1 MPTVNEKGEATAM
14 MVLVDAMGGDNAPQA
29 IVKGC
34 VDAINEKGGFSVTLI
49 GDETEIRKILAEEK
63 YDQARIRIRHTTQ
76 VITNDD
82 VPTKAIREKRDSSMV
97 VGFRMLKD
105 GEGDVFLSAGSSG
118 ALLVGS
124 ITILKR
130 IGGIDRPCLGS
141 VIPTKG
147 GRMILVDSGLNMSC
161 KPGRYEHFAYLGAA
175 YIKAL
180 FKTENPR
187 VGLVNIGSE
196 EEKGPDIVKE
206 ANEILKQSSVNY
218 IGYLEGKD
226 LFEGKA
232 DVVVTDGFTGNVILK
247 LIEGTSKYMFT
258 EIKKALFKNLR
269 TKIGALL
276 LKDGL
281 NDFKRTMDADVNGGA
296 PILGVDGLVL
306 KSHGSSNA
314 KTIRHVVLKAC
325 DLAESSFLADI
336 KSEFQ
341 GMKI

>member
-1 MPTVNEKGEATAM
+1 MI
-14 MVLVDAMGGDNAPQA
+14 VLVDAMGGDNAPYA

-34 VDAINEKGGFSVTLI
+34 VEAINERGGFSVVLI
-49 GDETEIRKILAEEK
+49 GDEPEIRKILSSEQ
-63 YDQARIRIRHTTQ
+63 YDPGRISIRHTTQ

-82 VPTKAIREKRDSSMV
+82 VPTKAIRAKSDSSLT
-97 VGFRMLKD
+97 VGFKMLKE
-105 GEGDVFLSAGSSG
+105 GKGDVFLSAGNSG

-161 KPGRYEHFAYLGAA
+161 KAERYEQFAYLGAA
-175 YIKAL
+175 YMKAL
-180 FKTENPR
+180 FKTEEPR
-187 VGLVNIGSE
+187 IGLVNIGSE
-196 EEKGPDIVKE
+196 DEKGPEIIKA
-206 ANEILKQSSVNY
+206 ANEMLRASSLNY

-226 LFEGKA
+226 LFEGRA

-258 EIKKALFKNLR
+258 EIKKLLFKNLR
-269 TKIGALL
+269 TKLGALF

-281 NDFKRTMDADVNGGA
+281 NEFKKTLDPDINGGA

-314 KTIRHVVLKAC
+314 KTIRYVVLKAC
-325 DLAESSFLADI
+325 DLAESSFLEDI
-336 KSEFQ
+336 KSTFQ
-341 GMKI
+341 EMRIS

>member
-1 MPTVNEKGEATAM
+1 MI
-14 MVLVDAMGGDNAPQA
+14 VLVDAMGGDNAPYA

-34 VDAINEKGGFSVTLI
+34 VEAINERGGFSVVLI
-49 GDETEIRKILAEEK
+49 GDEPEIRKILSSEQ
-63 YDQARIRIRHTTQ
+63 YDPGRITIRHTTQ

-82 VPTKAIREKRDSSMV
+82 VPTKAIRAKSDSSLT
-97 VGFRMLKD
+97 VGFKMLKE
-105 GEGDVFLSAGSSG
+105 GKGDVFLSAGNSG

-161 KPGRYEHFAYLGAA
+161 KAERYEQFAYLGAA
-175 YIKAL
+175 YMKAL
-180 FKTENPR
+180 FKTEEPR
-187 VGLVNIGSE
+187 IGLVNIGSE
-196 EEKGPDIVKE
+196 DEKGPEIIKE
-206 ANEILKQSSVNY
+206 ANEMLRESPLNY

-226 LFEGKA
+226 LFEGRA

-258 EIKKALFKNLR
+258 EIKKLLFKNLR
-269 TKIGALL
+269 TKIGALF

-281 NDFKRTMDADVNGGA
+281 NEFKKTLDPDINGGA

-314 KTIRHVVLKAC
+314 KTIRYVVLKAC
-325 DLAESSFLADI
+325 DLAESSFLEDI
-336 KSEFQ
+336 KSTFQ
-341 GMKI
+341 EMRIS

>member
-1 MPTVNEKGEATAM
+1 MI
-14 MVLVDAMGGDNAPQA
+14 VLVDAMGGDNAPYA

-34 VDAINEKGGFSVTLI
+34 VEAINERGGFSVVLI
-49 GDETEIRKILAEEK
+49 GDEPEIRKILSSEQ
-63 YDQARIRIRHTTQ
+63 YDPGRISIRHTTQ

-82 VPTKAIREKRDSSMV
+82 VPTKAIRAKSDSSLT
-97 VGFRMLKD
+97 VGFKMLKE
-105 GEGDVFLSAGSSG
+105 GKGDVFLSAGNSG

-141 VIPTKG
+141 VISTKG

-161 KPGRYEHFAYLGAA
+161 KAERYEQFAYLGAA
-175 YIKAL
+175 YMKAL
-180 FKTENPR
+180 FKTEEPR
-187 VGLVNIGSE
+187 IGLVNIGSE
-196 EEKGPDIVKE
+196 DEKGPEIIKA
-206 ANEILKQSSVNY
+206 ANEMLRASSLNY

-226 LFEGKA
+226 LFEGRA

-258 EIKKALFKNLR
+258 EIKKLLFKNLR
-269 TKIGALL
+269 TKIGALF

-281 NDFKRTMDADVNGGA
+281 NEFKKTLDPDINGGA

-314 KTIRHVVLKAC
+314 KTIRYVVLKAC
-325 DLAESSFLADI
+325 DLAESSFLEDI
-336 KSEFQ
+336 KSTFQ
-341 GMKI
+341 EMRIS

>member
-1 MPTVNEKGEATAM
+1 MI
-14 MVLVDAMGGDNAPQA
+14 VLVDAMGGDNAPYA

-34 VDAINEKGGFSVTLI
+34 VEAINERGGFSVVLI
-49 GDETEIRKILAEEK
+49 GDEPEIRKILSSEQ
-63 YDQARIRIRHTTQ
+63 YDPGRITIRHTTQ

-82 VPTKAIREKRDSSMV
+82 VPTKAIRAKSDSSLT
-97 VGFRMLKD
+97 VGFKMLKE
-105 GEGDVFLSAGSSG
+105 GKGDVFLSAGNSG

-130 IGGIDRPCLGS
+130 IGGIERPCLGS

-161 KPGRYEHFAYLGAA
+161 KAERYEQFAYLGAA
-175 YIKAL
+175 YMKAL
-180 FKTENPR
+180 FKTEEPR
-187 VGLVNIGSE
+187 IGLVNIGSE
-196 EEKGPDIVKE
+196 DEKGPEIIKE
-206 ANEILKQSSVNY
+206 ANEMLRASSLNY

-226 LFEGKA
+226 LFEGRA

-258 EIKKALFKNLR
+258 EIKKLLFKNLR
-269 TKIGALL
+269 TKIGALF

-281 NDFKRTMDADVNGGA
+281 NEFKKTLDPDINGGA

-314 KTIRHVVLKAC
+314 KTFRYVVLKAC
-325 DLAESSFLADI
+325 DLAESSFLEDI
-336 KSEFQ
+336 KSTFQ
-341 GMKI
+341 EMHIS

>member
-1 MPTVNEKGEATAM
+1 MI
-14 MVLVDAMGGDNAPQA
+14 VLVDAMGGDNAPYA

-34 VDAINEKGGFSVTLI
+34 VEAINERGGFSVVLI
-49 GDETEIRKILAEEK
+49 GDEPEIRKILSSEQ
-63 YDQARIRIRHTTQ
+63 YDPGRISIRHTTQ

-82 VPTKAIREKRDSSMV
+82 VPTKAIRAKSDSSLT
-97 VGFRMLKD
+97 VGFKMLKE
-105 GEGDVFLSAGSSG
+105 GKGDVFLSAGNSG

-130 IGGIDRPCLGS
+130 IGEIDRPCLGS

-161 KPGRYEHFAYLGAA
+161 KAERYEQFAYLGAA
-175 YIKAL
+175 YMKAL
-180 FKTENPR
+180 FKTEEPR
-187 VGLVNIGSE
+187 IGLVNIGSE
-196 EEKGPDIVKE
+196 DEKGPEIIKA
-206 ANEILKQSSVNY
+206 ANEMLRASSLNY

-226 LFEGKA
+226 LFEGRA

-258 EIKKALFKNLR
+258 EIKKLLFKNLR
-269 TKIGALL
+269 TKIGALF

-281 NDFKRTMDADVNGGA
+281 NEFKKTLDPDINGGA

-314 KTIRHVVLKAC
+314 KTIRYVVLKAC
-325 DLAESSFLADI
+325 DLAESSFLEDI
-336 KSEFQ
+336 KSTFQ
-341 GMKI
+341 EMRIS

>member
-1 MPTVNEKGEATAM
+1 MI
-14 MVLVDAMGGDNAPQA
+14 VLVDAMGGDNAPYA

-34 VDAINEKGGFSVTLI
+34 VEAINERGGFSVVLI
-49 GDETEIRKILAEEK
+49 GDEPEIRKILSSEQ
-63 YDQARIRIRHTTQ
+63 YDPGRISIRHTTQ

-82 VPTKAIREKRDSSMV
+82 VPTKAIRAKSDSSLT
-97 VGFRMLKD
+97 VGFKMLKE
-105 GEGDVFLSAGSSG
+105 GKGDVFLSAGNSG

-161 KPGRYEHFAYLGAA
+161 KAERYEQFAYLGAA
-175 YIKAL
+175 YMKAL
-180 FKTENPR
+180 FKTEEPR
-187 VGLVNIGSE
+187 IGLVHIGSE
-196 EEKGPDIVKE
+196 DEKGPEIIKA
-206 ANEILKQSSVNY
+206 ANEMLRASSLNY

-226 LFEGKA
+226 LFEGRA

-258 EIKKALFKNLR
+258 EIKKLLFKNLR
-269 TKIGALL
+269 TKIGALF

-281 NDFKRTMDADVNGGA
+281 NEFKKTLDPDINGGA

-314 KTIRHVVLKAC
+314 KTIRYVVLKAC
-325 DLAESSFLADI
+325 DLAESSFLEDI
-336 KSEFQ
+336 KSTFQ
-341 GMKI
+341 EMRIS

>member
-1 MPTVNEKGEATAM
+1 MI
-14 MVLVDAMGGDNAPQA
+14 VLVDAMGGDNAPYA

-34 VDAINEKGGFSVTLI
+34 VEAINERGGFSVVLI
-49 GDETEIRKILAEEK
+49 GDEPEIRKILSSEQ
-63 YDQARIRIRHTTQ
+63 YDPGRISIRHTTQ

-82 VPTKAIREKRDSSMV
+82 VPTKAIRAKSDSSLT
-97 VGFRMLKD
+97 VGFKMLKE
-105 GEGDVFLSAGSSG
+105 GKGDVFLSAGNSG

-161 KPGRYEHFAYLGAA
+161 KAERYEQFAYLGAA
-175 YIKAL
+175 YMKAL
-180 FKTENPR
+180 FKTEEPR
-187 VGLVNIGSE
+187 IGLVNIGSE
-196 EEKGPDIVKE
+196 DEKGPEIIKA
-206 ANEILKQSSVNY
+206 ANEMLRASSLNY

-226 LFEGKA
+226 LFEGRA

-258 EIKKALFKNLR
+258 EIKKLLFKNLR
-269 TKIGALL
+269 TKIGALF

-281 NDFKRTMDADVNGGA
+281 NEFKKTLDPDINGGA

-306 KSHGSSNA
+306 KSHGSSTA
-314 KTIRHVVLKAC
+314 KTIRYVVLKAC
-325 DLAESSFLADI
+325 DLAESSFLEDI
-336 KSEFQ
+336 KSTFQ
-341 GMKI
+341 EMRIS

>member
-1 MPTVNEKGEATAM
+1 MI
-14 MVLVDAMGGDNAPQA
+14 VLVDAMGGDNAPYA

-34 VDAINEKGGFSVTLI
+34 VEAINERGGFSVVLI
-49 GDETEIRKILAEEK
+49 GDEPEIRKILSSEQ
-63 YDQARIRIRHTTQ
+63 YDPGRITIRHTTQ

-82 VPTKAIREKRDSSMV
+82 VPTKAIRAKSDSSLT
-97 VGFRMLKD
+97 VGFKMLKE
-105 GEGDVFLSAGSSG
+105 GKGDVFLSAGNSG

-161 KPGRYEHFAYLGAA
+161 KAERYEQFAYLGAA
-175 YIKAL
+175 YMKAL
-180 FKTENPR
+180 FKTEEPR
-187 VGLVNIGSE
+187 IGLVNIGSE
-196 EEKGPDIVKE
+196 DEKGPEIIKE
-206 ANEILKQSSVNY
+206 ANEMLRESPLNY

-226 LFEGKA
+226 LFEGRA

-258 EIKKALFKNLR
+258 EIKKLLFKNLR
-269 TKIGALL
+269 TKIGALF

-281 NDFKRTMDADVNGGA
+281 NAFKKTLDPDINGGA

-314 KTIRHVVLKAC
+314 MTIRYVVLKAC
-325 DLAESSFLADI
+325 DLAESSFLEDI
-336 KSEFQ
+336 KSTFQ
-341 GMKI
+341 EMRIS

>member
-1 MPTVNEKGEATAM
+1 MI
-14 MVLVDAMGGDNAPQA
+14 VLVDAMGGDNAPYA

-34 VDAINEKGGFSVTLI
+34 VEAINERGGFSVVLI
-49 GDETEIRKILAEEK
+49 GDEPEIRKILSSEQ
-63 YDQARIRIRHTTQ
+63 YDPGRISIRHTTQ

-82 VPTKAIREKRDSSMV
+82 VPTKAIRAKSDSSLT
-97 VGFRMLKD
+97 VGFKMLKE
-105 GEGDVFLSAGSSG
+105 GKGDVFLSAGNSG

-161 KPGRYEHFAYLGAA
+161 KAERYEQFAYLGAA
-175 YIKAL
+175 YMKAL
-180 FKTENPR
+180 FKTEEPR
-187 VGLVNIGSE
+187 IGLVNIGSE
-196 EEKGPDIVKE
+196 DEKGPEIIKA
-206 ANEILKQSSVNY
+206 ANEMLRASSLNY

-226 LFEGKA
+226 LFEGRA

-258 EIKKALFKNLR
+258 EIKKLLFKNLR
-269 TKIGALL
+269 TKIGALF

-281 NDFKRTMDADVNGGA
+281 NEFKKTLDPDINGGA

-314 KTIRHVVLKAC
+314 KTIRYVVLKAC
-325 DLAESSFLADI
+325 DLAESSFLEDI
-336 KSEFQ
+336 KSTFQ
-341 GMKI
+341 EMRIS

>member
-1 MPTVNEKGEATAM
+1 MI
-14 MVLVDAMGGDNAPQA
+14 VLVDAMGGDNAPYA

-34 VDAINEKGGFSVTLI
+34 VEAINERGGFSVVLI
-49 GDETEIRKILAEEK
+49 GDEPEIRKILSSEQ
-63 YDQARIRIRHTTQ
+63 YDPGRISIRHTTQ

-82 VPTKAIREKRDSSMV
+82 VPTKAIRAKSDSSLT
-97 VGFRMLKD
+97 VGFKMLKE
-105 GEGDVFLSAGSSG
+105 GKGDVFLSAGNSG

-161 KPGRYEHFAYLGAA
+161 KAERYEQFAYLGAA
-175 YIKAL
+175 YMKAL
-180 FKTENPR
+180 FKTEEPR
-187 VGLVNIGSE
+187 IGLVNIGSE
-196 EEKGPDIVKE
+196 DEKGPEIIKA
-206 ANEILKQSSVNY
+206 ANEMLRASSLNY

-226 LFEGKA
+226 LFEGRA

-258 EIKKALFKNLR
+258 EIKKLLFKNLR
-269 TKIGALL
+269 TKIGALF

-281 NDFKRTMDADVNGGA
+281 NEFKKTLDPDINGGA
-296 PILGVDGLVL
+296 PTLGVDGLVL

-314 KTIRHVVLKAC
+314 KTIRYVVLKAC
-325 DLAESSFLADI
+325 DLAESSFLEDI
-336 KSEFQ
+336 KSTFQ
-341 GMKI
+341 EMRIS

>member
-1 MPTVNEKGEATAM
+1 MI
-14 MVLVDAMGGDNAPQA
+14 VLVDAMGGDNAPYA

-34 VDAINEKGGFSVTLI
+34 VEAINERGGFSVVLI
-49 GDETEIRKILAEEK
+49 GDEPEIRKILSSEQ
-63 YDQARIRIRHTTQ
+63 YDPGRISIRHTTQ

-82 VPTKAIREKRDSSMV
+82 VPTKAIRAKSDSSLT
-97 VGFRMLKD
+97 VGFKMLKE
-105 GEGDVFLSAGSSG
+105 GKGDVFLSAGNSG

-161 KPGRYEHFAYLGAA
+161 KAERYEQFAYLGAA
-175 YIKAL
+175 YMKAL
-180 FKTENPR
+180 FKTEEPR
-187 VGLVNIGSE
+187 IGLVNIGSE
-196 EEKGPDIVKE
+196 DEKGPEIIKE
-206 ANEILKQSSVNY
+206 ANEMLRESPLNY

-226 LFEGKA
+226 LFEGRA

-258 EIKKALFKNLR
+258 EIKKLLFKNLR
-269 TKIGALL
+269 TKIGALF

-281 NDFKRTMDADVNGGA
+281 NEFKKTLDPDINGGA

-314 KTIRHVVLKAC
+314 KTIRYVVLKAC
-325 DLAESSFLADI
+325 DLAESSFLEDI
-336 KSEFQ
+336 KSTFQ
-341 GMKI
+341 EMRIS

>member
-1 MPTVNEKGEATAM
+1 MI
-14 MVLVDAMGGDNAPQA
+14 VLVDAMGGDNAPYA

-34 VDAINEKGGFSVTLI
+34 VEAINERGGFSVVLI
-49 GDETEIRKILAEEK
+49 GDEPEIRKILSSEQ
-63 YDQARIRIRHTTQ
+63 YDPGRISIRHTTQ

-82 VPTKAIREKRDSSMV
+82 VPTKAIRAKSDSSLT
-97 VGFRMLKD
+97 VGFKMLKE
-105 GEGDVFLSAGSSG
+105 GKGDVFLSAGNSG

-161 KPGRYEHFAYLGAA
+161 KAERYEQFAYLGAA
-175 YIKAL
+175 YMKAL
-180 FKTENPR
+180 FKTEEPR
-187 VGLVNIGSE
+187 IGLVNIGSE
-196 EEKGPDIVKE
+196 DEKGPEIIKA
-206 ANEILKQSSVNY
+206 ANEMLRASSLNY

-226 LFEGKA
+226 LFEGRA

-258 EIKKALFKNLR
+258 EIKKLLFKNLR
-269 TKIGALL
+269 TKIGALF

-281 NDFKRTMDADVNGGA
+281 NEFKKTLDPDINGGA

-314 KTIRHVVLKAC
+314 KTILYVVLKAC
-325 DLAESSFLADI
+325 DLAESSFLEDI
-336 KSEFQ
+336 KSTFQ
-341 GMKI
+341 EMRIS

>member
-1 MPTVNEKGEATAM
+1 MI
-14 MVLVDAMGGDNAPQA
+14 VLVDAMGGDNAPYA

-34 VDAINEKGGFSVTLI
+34 VEAINERGGFSVVLI
-49 GDETEIRKILAEEK
+49 GDEPEIRKILSSEQ
-63 YDQARIRIRHTTQ
+63 YDPGRITIRHTTQ

-82 VPTKAIREKRDSSMV
+82 VPTKAIRAKSDSSLT
-97 VGFRMLKD
+97 VGFKMLK
-105 GEGDVFLSAGSSG
+105 EGKCDVFLSAGNSG

-161 KPGRYEHFAYLGAA
+161 KAERYEQFAYLGAA
-175 YIKAL
+175 YMKAL
-180 FKTENPR
+180 FKTEEPR
-187 VGLVNIGSE
+187 IGLVNIGSE
-196 EEKGPDIVKE
+196 DEKGPEIIKE
-206 ANEILKQSSVNY
+206 ANEMLRESPLNY

-226 LFEGKA
+226 LFEGRA

-258 EIKKALFKNLR
+258 EIKKLLFKNLR
-269 TKIGALL
+269 TKIGALF

-281 NDFKRTMDADVNGGA
+281 NAFKKTLDPDINGGA

-314 KTIRHVVLKAC
+314 KTIRYVVLKAC
-325 DLAESSFLADI
+325 DLAESSFLEDI
-336 KSEFQ
+336 KSTFQ
-341 GMKI
+341 EMRIS

>member
-1 MPTVNEKGEATAM
+1 MI
-14 MVLVDAMGGDNAPQA
+14 VLVDAMGGDNAPYA

-34 VDAINEKGGFSVTLI
+34 VEAINERGGFSVVLI
-49 GDETEIRKILAEEK
+49 GDEPEIRKILSSEQ
-63 YDQARIRIRHTTQ
+63 YDPGRITIRHTTQ

-82 VPTKAIREKRDSSMV
+82 VPTKAIRAKSDSSLT
-97 VGFRMLKD
+97 VGFKMLKE
-105 GEGDVFLSAGSSG
+105 GKGDVFLSAGNSG

-161 KPGRYEHFAYLGAA
+161 KAERYEQFAYLGAA
-175 YIKAL
+175 YMKAL
-180 FKTENPR
+180 FKTEEPR
-187 VGLVNIGSE
+187 IGLVNIGSE
-196 EEKGPDIVKE
+196 DEKGPEIIKE
-206 ANEILKQSSVNY
+206 ANEMLRESPLNY

-226 LFEGKA
+226 LFEGRA
-232 DVVVTDGFTGNVILK
+232 NVVVTDGFTGNVILK

-258 EIKKALFKNLR
+258 EIKKLLFKNLR
-269 TKIGALL
+269 TKIGALF

-281 NDFKRTMDADVNGGA
+281 NAFKKTLDPDINGGA

-314 KTIRHVVLKAC
+314 KTIRYVVLKAC
-325 DLAESSFLADI
+325 DLAESSFLEDI
-336 KSEFQ
+336 KSTFQ
-341 GMKI
+341 EMRIS

>member
-1 MPTVNEKGEATAM
+1 MI
-14 MVLVDAMGGDNAPQA
+14 VLVDAMGGDNAPYA

-34 VDAINEKGGFSVTLI
+34 VDAVNERGGFSVTLI
-49 GDETEIRKILAEEK
+49 GDENEIRKILSSEK
-63 YDQARIRIRHTTQ
+63 YDPTRITVRHTTQ
-76 VITNDD
+76 IITNDD
-82 VPTKAIREKRDSSMV
+82 IPTKAIRVKKDSSLV
-97 VGFRMLKD
+97 VGFKMLKAR
-105 GEGDVFLSAGSSG
+105 EGDVFLSAGSSG

-130 IGGIDRPCLGS
+130 LGGIDRPCLGS

-161 KPGRYEHFAYLGAA
+161 KPGRYEQFAYLGAA

-206 ANEILKQSSVNY
+206 AHEILKTSAVNY

-247 LIEGTSKYMFT
+247 LIEGTSKYMFA
-258 EIKKALFKNLR
+258 EIKKLLFKNLR
-269 TKIGALL
+269 TKIGALF
-276 LKDGL
+276 LKEGL
-281 NDFKRTMDADVNGGA
+281 NTFKKTLDPDINGGA
-296 PILGVDGLVL
+296 PILGVDGLVV

-314 KTIRHVVLKAC
+314 KTIKHVVLKAC
-325 DLAESSFLADI
+325 DLAESSFLEDI
-336 KSEFQ
+336 KSTFRQ
-341 GMKI
+341 MHIS

>member
-1 MPTVNEKGEATAM
+1 MI
-14 MVLVDAMGGDNAPQA
+14 VLVDAMGGDNAPYA

-34 VDAINEKGGFSVTLI
+34 VEAINERGGFSVVLI
-49 GDETEIRKILAEEK
+49 GDEPEIRKILSSEQ
-63 YDQARIRIRHTTQ
+63 YDPGRITIRHTTQ

-82 VPTKAIREKRDSSMV
+82 VPTKAIRAKSDSSLT
-97 VGFRMLKD
+97 VGFKMLKE
-105 GEGDVFLSAGSSG
+105 GKGDVFLSAGNSG

-161 KPGRYEHFAYLGAA
+161 KAERYEQFAYLGAA
-175 YIKAL
+175 YMKAL
-180 FKTENPR
+180 FKTEEPR
-187 VGLVNIGSE
+187 IGLVNIGSE
-196 EEKGPDIVKE
+196 DEKGPEIIKE
-206 ANEILKQSSVNY
+206 ANEMLRESPLNY

-226 LFEGKA
+226 LFEGRA

-258 EIKKALFKNLR
+258 EIKKLLFKNLR
-269 TKIGALL
+269 TKIGALF

-281 NDFKRTMDADVNGGA
+281 NAFKKTLNPDINGGA

-314 KTIRHVVLKAC
+314 KTIRYVVLKAC
-325 DLAESSFLADI
+325 DLAESSFLEDI
-336 KSEFQ
+336 KSTFQ
-341 GMKI
+341 EMRIS

>member
-1 MPTVNEKGEATAM
+1 MI
-14 MVLVDAMGGDNAPQA
+14 VLVDAMGGDNAPYA

-34 VDAINEKGGFSVTLI
+34 VEAINERGGFSVVLI
-49 GDETEIRKILAEEK
+49 GDEPEIRKILSSEQ
-63 YDQARIRIRHTTQ
+63 YDPGRISIRHTTQ

-82 VPTKAIREKRDSSMV
+82 VPTKAIRAKSDSSLT
-97 VGFRMLKD
+97 VGFKMLKE
-105 GEGDVFLSAGSSG
+105 GKGDVFLSAGNSG

-161 KPGRYEHFAYLGAA
+161 KAERYEQFAYLGAA
-175 YIKAL
+175 YMKAL
-180 FKTENPR
+180 FKTEEPR
-187 VGLVNIGSE
+187 IGLVNIGSE
-196 EEKGPDIVKE
+196 DEKGPEIIKA
-206 ANEILKQSSVNY
+206 ANEMLRASSLNY

-226 LFEGKA
+226 LFEGRA

-258 EIKKALFKNLR
+258 EIKKLLFKNLR
-269 TKIGALL
+269 TKIGALF

-281 NDFKRTMDADVNGGA
+281 NEFKKTLDPDINGGA

-314 KTIRHVVLKAC
+314 KTIWYVVLKAC
-325 DLAESSFLADI
+325 DLAESSFLEDI
-336 KSEFQ
+336 KSTFQ
-341 GMKI
+341 EMRIS

>member
-1 MPTVNEKGEATAM
+1 MI
-14 MVLVDAMGGDNAPQA
+14 VLVDAMGGDNAPYA

-34 VDAINEKGGFSVTLI
+34 VEAINERGGFSVVLI
-49 GDETEIRKILAEEK
+49 GDEPEIRKILSSEQ
-63 YDQARIRIRHTTQ
+63 YDPGRISIRHTTQ

-82 VPTKAIREKRDSSMV
+82 VPTKAIRAKSDSSLT
-97 VGFRMLKD
+97 VGFKMLKE
-105 GEGDVFLSAGSSG
+105 GKGDVFLSAGNSG

-161 KPGRYEHFAYLGAA
+161 KAERYEQFAYLGAA
-175 YIKAL
+175 YMKAL
-180 FKTENPR
+180 FKTEEPR
-187 VGLVNIGSE
+187 IGLVNIGSE
-196 EEKGPDIVKE
+196 DEKGPEIIKA
-206 ANEILKQSSVNY
+206 ANEMLRASSLNY

-226 LFEGKA
+226 LFEGRA

-258 EIKKALFKNLR
+258 EIKKLLFKNLR
-269 TKIGALL
+269 TKIGALF

-281 NDFKRTMDADVNGGA
+281 NEFKKTLDPDINGGA

-314 KTIRHVVLKAC
+314 KTIRYVVLKVC
-325 DLAESSFLADI
+325 DLAESSFLEDI
-336 KSEFQ
+336 KSTFQ
-341 GMKI
+341 EMRIS

>member
-1 MPTVNEKGEATAM
+1 MI
-14 MVLVDAMGGDNAPQA
+14 VLVDAMGGDNAPYA

-34 VDAINEKGGFSVTLI
+34 VEAKNERGGFSVVLI
-49 GDETEIRKILAEEK
+49 GDEPEIRKILSSEQ
-63 YDQARIRIRHTTQ
+63 YDPGRISIRHTTQ

-82 VPTKAIREKRDSSMV
+82 VPTKAIRAKSDSSLT
-97 VGFRMLKD
+97 VGFKMLKE
-105 GEGDVFLSAGSSG
+105 GKGDVFLSAGNSG

-161 KPGRYEHFAYLGAA
+161 KAERYEQFAYLGAA
-175 YIKAL
+175 YMKAL
-180 FKTENPR
+180 FKTEEPR
-187 VGLVNIGSE
+187 IGLVNIGSE
-196 EEKGPDIVKE
+196 DEKGPEIIKA
-206 ANEILKQSSVNY
+206 ANEMLRASSLNY

-226 LFEGKA
+226 LFEGRA

-258 EIKKALFKNLR
+258 EIKKLLFKNLR
-269 TKIGALL
+269 TKIGALF

-281 NDFKRTMDADVNGGA
+281 NEFKKTLDPDINGGA

-314 KTIRHVVLKAC
+314 KTIRYVVLKAC
-325 DLAESSFLADI
+325 DLAESSFLEDI
-336 KSEFQ
+336 KSTFQ
-341 GMKI
+341 EMRIS

>member
-1 MPTVNEKGEATAM
+1 MI
-14 MVLVDAMGGDNAPQA
+14 VLVDAMGGDNAPYA

-34 VDAINEKGGFSVTLI
+34 VEAINERGGFSVVLI
-49 GDETEIRKILAEEK
+49 GDEPEIRKILSSEQ
-63 YDQARIRIRHTTQ
+63 YDPGRITIRHTTQ

-82 VPTKAIREKRDSSMV
+82 VPTKAIRAKSDSSLT
-97 VGFRMLKD
+97 VGFKMLKE
-105 GEGDVFLSAGSSG
+105 GKGDVFLSAGNSG

-161 KPGRYEHFAYLGAA
+161 KAERYEQFAYLGAA
-175 YIKAL
+175 YMKAL
-180 FKTENPR
+180 FKTEEPR
-187 VGLVNIGSE
+187 IGLVNIGSE
-196 EEKGPDIVKE
+196 DEKGPEIIKE
-206 ANEILKQSSVNY
+206 ANEMLRESPLNY

-226 LFEGKA
+226 LFEGRA

-258 EIKKALFKNLR
+258 EIKKLLFKNLR
-269 TKIGALL
+269 TKIGALF

-281 NDFKRTMDADVNGGA
+281 NAFKKTLDPDINGGA

-314 KTIRHVVLKAC
+314 KTIRYVVLKAC
-325 DLAESSFLADI
+325 DLAESSFLENI
-336 KSEFQ
+336 KSTFQ
-341 GMKI
+341 EMRIS

>member
-1 MPTVNEKGEATAM
+1 MIA
-14 MVLVDAMGGDNAPQA
+14 LVDAMGGDNAPYA

-34 VDAINEKGGFSVTLI
+34 VDAVNERDGFSITLI
-49 GDETEIRKILAEEK
+49 GDEGEIRKILSSEK
-63 YDQARIRIRHTTQ
+63 YDPARITIRHTTE

-82 VPTKAIREKRDSSMV
+82 VPTKAIREKSDSSLV
-97 VGFRMLKD
+97 VGFKMLKA

-141 VIPTKG
+141 IIPTKG

-161 KPGRYEHFAYLGAA
+161 KAGRYEHFAYLGAA
-175 YIKAL
+175 YMKAL
-180 FKTENPR
+180 FKTDHPR

-206 ANEILKQSSVNY
+206 ANEILKMSAVNY

-258 EIKKALFKNLR
+258 EIKK
-269 TKIGALL
+269 LL
-276 LKDGL
+276 
-281 NDFKRTMDADVNGGA
+281 
-296 PILGVDGLVL
+296 
-306 KSHGSSNA
+306 
-314 KTIRHVVLKAC
+314 
-325 DLAESSFLADI
+325 
-336 KSEFQ
+336 
-341 GMKI
+341 

>member
-1 MPTVNEKGEATAM
+1 MI
-14 MVLVDAMGGDNAPQA
+14 VLVDAMGGDNAPYA

-34 VDAINEKGGFSVTLI
+34 VEAINERGGFSVVLI
-49 GDETEIRKILAEEK
+49 GDEPEIRKILSSEQ
-63 YDQARIRIRHTTQ
+63 YDPGRITIRHTTQ

-82 VPTKAIREKRDSSMV
+82 VPTKAIRAKSDSSLT
-97 VGFRMLKD
+97 VGFKMLKE
-105 GEGDVFLSAGSSG
+105 GKGDVFLSAGNSG

-161 KPGRYEHFAYLGAA
+161 KAERYEQFAYLGAA
-175 YIKAL
+175 YMKAL
-180 FKTENPR
+180 FKTEEPR
-187 VGLVNIGSE
+187 IGLVNIGSE
-196 EEKGPDIVKE
+196 DEKGPEIIKE
-206 ANEILKQSSVNY
+206 ANEMLRESPLNY

-226 LFEGKA
+226 LFEGRA

-258 EIKKALFKNLR
+258 EIKKLLFKNLR
-269 TKIGALL
+269 TKIGALF

-281 NDFKRTMDADVNGGA
+281 NAFKKTLDPDINGGA

-314 KTIRHVVLKAC
+314 KTIRYVVLKAC
-325 DLAESSFLADI
+325 DLAESSLLEDI
-336 KSEFQ
+336 KSTFQ
-341 GMKI
+341 EMRIS

>member
-1 MPTVNEKGEATAM
+1 MI
-14 MVLVDAMGGDNAPQA
+14 VLVDAMGGDNAPYA

-34 VDAINEKGGFSVTLI
+34 VEAINERGGFSVVLI
-49 GDETEIRKILAEEK
+49 GDEPEIRKILSSEQ
-63 YDQARIRIRHTTQ
+63 YDPGRISIRHTTQ

-82 VPTKAIREKRDSSMV
+82 VPTKAIRAKSDSSLT
-97 VGFRMLKD
+97 VGFKMLKE
-105 GEGDVFLSAGSSG
+105 GKGDVFLSAGNSG

-161 KPGRYEHFAYLGAA
+161 KAERYEQFAYLGAA
-175 YIKAL
+175 YMKAL
-180 FKTENPR
+180 FKTEEPR
-187 VGLVNIGSE
+187 IGLVNIGSE
-196 EEKGPDIVKE
+196 DEKGPEIIKA
-206 ANEILKQSSVNY
+206 ANEMLRASSLNY

-226 LFEGKA
+226 LFEGRA

-258 EIKKALFKNLR
+258 EIKKLLFKNLR
-269 TKIGALL
+269 TKIGALF

-281 NDFKRTMDADVNGGA
+281 NEFKKTLDPDINGGA

-314 KTIRHVVLKAC
+314 KTIRYVVLKAC
-325 DLAESSFLADI
+325 DLAESSFLEDI
-336 KSEFQ
+336 ESTFQ
-341 GMKI
+341 EMRIS

>member
-1 MPTVNEKGEATAM
+1 MI
-14 MVLVDAMGGDNAPQA
+14 VLVDAMGGDNAPYA

-34 VDAINEKGGFSVTLI
+34 VEAINERGGFSVVLI
-49 GDETEIRKILAEEK
+49 GDEPEIRKILSSEQ
-63 YDQARIRIRHTTQ
+63 YDPGRITIRHTTQ

-82 VPTKAIREKRDSSMV
+82 VPTKAIRAKSDSSLT
-97 VGFRMLKD
+97 VGFKMLKE
-105 GEGDVFLSAGSSG
+105 GKGDVFLSAGNSG

-161 KPGRYEHFAYLGAA
+161 KAERYEQFAYLGAA
-175 YIKAL
+175 YMKAL
-180 FKTENPR
+180 FKTEEPR
-187 VGLVNIGSE
+187 IGLVNIGSE
-196 EEKGPDIVKE
+196 DEKGPEIIKE
-206 ANEILKQSSVNY
+206 ANEMLREPPLNY

-226 LFEGKA
+226 LFEGRA

-258 EIKKALFKNLR
+258 EIKKLLFKNLR
-269 TKIGALL
+269 TKIGALF

-281 NDFKRTMDADVNGGA
+281 NAFKKTLDPDINGGA

-314 KTIRHVVLKAC
+314 KTIRYVVLKAC
-325 DLAESSFLADI
+325 DLAESSFLEDI
-336 KSEFQ
+336 KSTFQ
-341 GMKI
+341 EMRIS

>member
-1 MPTVNEKGEATAM
+1 MI
-14 MVLVDAMGGDNAPQA
+14 VLVDAMGGDNAPYA

-34 VDAINEKGGFSVTLI
+34 VEAINERGGFSVVLI
-49 GDETEIRKILAEEK
+49 GDEPEIRKILSSEQ
-63 YDQARIRIRHTTQ
+63 YDPGRITIRHTTQ

-82 VPTKAIREKRDSSMV
+82 VPTKAIRAKSDSSLT
-97 VGFRMLKD
+97 VGFKMLKE
-105 GEGDVFLSAGSSG
+105 GKGDVFLSAGNSG

-161 KPGRYEHFAYLGAA
+161 KAERYEQFAYLGAA
-175 YIKAL
+175 YMKAL
-180 FKTENPR
+180 FKTEEPR
-187 VGLVNIGSE
+187 IGLVNIGSE
-196 EEKGPDIVKE
+196 DEKGPEIIKE
-206 ANEILKQSSVNY
+206 ANEMLRESPLNY

-226 LFEGKA
+226 LFEGRA

-258 EIKKALFKNLR
+258 EIKKLLFKNLR
-269 TKIGALL
+269 TKIGALF

-281 NDFKRTMDADVNGGA
+281 NAFKKTLDPDINGGA

-314 KTIRHVVLKAC
+314 KTIRYVVLKAC
-325 DLAESSFLADI
+325 DLAESSFLEDI
-336 KSEFQ
+336 KSTFRE
-341 GMKI
+341 MRIS

>member
-1 MPTVNEKGEATAM
+1 MI
-14 MVLVDAMGGDNAPQA
+14 VLVDAMGGDNAPYA

-34 VDAINEKGGFSVTLI
+34 VEAINERGGFSVVLI
-49 GDETEIRKILAEEK
+49 GDEPEIRKILSSEQ
-63 YDQARIRIRHTTQ
+63 YDPGRITIRHTTQ

-82 VPTKAIREKRDSSMV
+82 VPTKAIRAKSDSSLT
-97 VGFRMLKD
+97 VGFKMLKE
-105 GEGDVFLSAGSSG
+105 GKGDVFLSAGNSG

-161 KPGRYEHFAYLGAA
+161 KAERYEQFAYLGAA
-175 YIKAL
+175 YMKAL
-180 FKTENPR
+180 FKTEEPR
-187 VGLVNIGSE
+187 IGLVNIGSE
-196 EEKGPDIVKE
+196 DEKGPEIIKE
-206 ANEILKQSSVNY
+206 ANEMLRESPLNY

-226 LFEGKA
+226 LFEGRA

-258 EIKKALFKNLR
+258 EIKKLLFKNLR
-269 TKIGALL
+269 TKIGALF

-281 NDFKRTMDADVNGGA
+281 NAFKKTLDPDINGGA

-314 KTIRHVVLKAC
+314 KTIRYVVLKAC
-325 DLAESSFLADI
+325 DLAESSFLEDI
-336 KSEFQ
+336 KSTFQ
-341 GMKI
+341 EMRIS

>member
-1 MPTVNEKGEATAM
+1 MI
-14 MVLVDAMGGDNAPQA
+14 VLVDAMGGDNAPYA

-34 VDAINEKGGFSVTLI
+34 VEAINERGGFSVVLI
-49 GDETEIRKILAEEK
+49 GDEPEIRKILSSEQ
-63 YDQARIRIRHTTQ
+63 YDPGRISIRHTTQ

-82 VPTKAIREKRDSSMV
+82 VPTKAIRAKSDSSLT
-97 VGFRMLKD
+97 VGFKMLKE
-105 GEGDVFLSAGSSG
+105 GKGDVFLSAGNSG

-147 GRMILVDSGLNMSC
+147 VRMILVDSGLNMSC
-161 KPGRYEHFAYLGAA
+161 KAERYEQFAYLGAA
-175 YIKAL
+175 YMKAL
-180 FKTENPR
+180 FKTEEPR
-187 VGLVNIGSE
+187 IGLVNIGSE
-196 EEKGPDIVKE
+196 DEKGPEIIKA
-206 ANEILKQSSVNY
+206 ANEMLRASSLNY

-226 LFEGKA
+226 LFEGRA

-258 EIKKALFKNLR
+258 EIKKLLFKNLR
-269 TKIGALL
+269 TKIGALF

-281 NDFKRTMDADVNGGA
+281 NEFKKTLDPDINGGA

-314 KTIRHVVLKAC
+314 KTIRYVVLKAC
-325 DLAESSFLADI
+325 DLAESSFLEDI
-336 KSEFQ
+336 KSTFQ
-341 GMKI
+341 EMRIS

>member
-1 MPTVNEKGEATAM
+1 MI
-14 MVLVDAMGGDNAPQA
+14 VLVDAMGGDNAPYA
-29 IVKGC
+29 LVKGC
-34 VDAINEKGGFSVTLI
+34 VEAINERGGFSVVLI
-49 GDETEIRKILAEEK
+49 GDEPEIRKILSSEQ
-63 YDQARIRIRHTTQ
+63 YDPGRISIRHTTQ

-82 VPTKAIREKRDSSMV
+82 VPTKAIRAKSDSSLT
-97 VGFRMLKD
+97 VGFKMLKE
-105 GEGDVFLSAGSSG
+105 GKGDVFLSAGNSG

-161 KPGRYEHFAYLGAA
+161 KAERYEQFAYLGAA
-175 YIKAL
+175 YMKAL
-180 FKTENPR
+180 FKTEEPR
-187 VGLVNIGSE
+187 IGLVNIGSE
-196 EEKGPDIVKE
+196 DEKGPEIIKA
-206 ANEILKQSSVNY
+206 ANEMLRASSLNY

-226 LFEGKA
+226 LFEGRA

-258 EIKKALFKNLR
+258 EIKKLLFKNLR
-269 TKIGALL
+269 TKIGALF

-281 NDFKRTMDADVNGGA
+281 NEFKKTMDPDINGGA

-314 KTIRHVVLKAC
+314 KTIRYVVLKAC
-325 DLAESSFLADI
+325 DLAESSFLEDI
-336 KSEFQ
+336 KSTFQ
-341 GMKI
+341 EMRIS

>member
-1 MPTVNEKGEATAM
+1 MR
-14 MVLVDAMGGDNAPQA
+14 VLIDAMGGDNAPYA

-34 VDAINEKGGFSVTLI
+34 VDAIREREGFSATLI
-49 GDETEIRKILAEEK
+49 GDEAEIKKVLNSEQ
-63 YDQARIRIRHTTQ
+63 YDSERISIRHTTQ

-82 VPTKAIREKRDSSMV
+82 APTKAIREKTDSSMV
-97 VGFRMLKD
+97 VGFQMLKK

-161 KPGRYEHFAYLGAA
+161 KAGRYEHFAYLGAA
-175 YIKAL
+175 YVKAL
-180 FKTENPR
+180 FHTERPR

-206 ANEILKQSSVNY
+206 ANEILKKSSVNY

-226 LFEGKA
+226 LFDGKA

-247 LIEGTSKYMFT
+247 LIEGSSKYIFS
-258 EIKKALFKNLR
+258 EIKNVLFQNFR
-269 TKIGALL
+269 TKIGALF

-281 NDFKRTMDADVNGGA
+281 NQFKRTLDPDVNGGA
-296 PILGVDGLVL
+296 PILGVDGLVI

-314 KTIRHVVLKAC
+314 KTIKHVVLKAC
-325 DLAESSFLADI
+325 DLAESSFLEDI
-336 KSEFQ
+336 KGTFCN
-341 GMKI
+341 MKIS